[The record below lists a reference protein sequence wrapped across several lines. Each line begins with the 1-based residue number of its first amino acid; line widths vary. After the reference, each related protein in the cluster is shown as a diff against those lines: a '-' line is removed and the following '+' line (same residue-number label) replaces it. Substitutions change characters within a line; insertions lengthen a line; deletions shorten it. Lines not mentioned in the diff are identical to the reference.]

1 MMERRERF
9 ICRYRENGLSIREI
23 AKRMHLTKYQVEK
36 ALNKNEKPVKE
47 EKPTTR
53 LLEPYREQILVW
65 MGRQMTTR
73 LIYQRLRDLAI
84 VISESGVR
92 RYLRTLKKPEVY
104 VHVPTKPGQESQID
118 FGYLGKF
125 RKADKEIKVW
135 VFCQVLSYSRYA
147 FYKAVTSQTAE
158 TFFRCQIEA
167 MEFFGGVPATL
178 KIDNLGAGVLQ
189 ADFYQPLIQKQY
201 LDLATHYGTAVV
213 TCRVARGQDKGIVE
227 SGIKYVKNSFLK
239 NLETRELDV
248 LETALA
254 HWNKTVCNLRL
265 HGTTRVSPREVFL
278 REEKQLLQPLPLRR
292 YELFRYEWRTVN
304 TFGHIYYHYNQYSVP
319 AHLSGETLLIA
330 SNGTVLKIMKDDVQ
344 VALHLIEPFRG
355 KNITIDHHQPFHKR
369 AKTTEYYRQLLD
381 PIGGHA
387 AALFERLVETYPFEW
402 KKMCYGISRLSQK
415 HGNSLVNEACKGVLP
430 SRCPDY
436 RQVKQEV
443 ERLQA
448 EVPAFA
454 AAETLKNVK
463 GYAHDLRQY
472 DRFVTRFVE

>member
-1 MMERRERF
+1 MMERQERYVR
-9 ICRYRENGLSIREI
+9 RYRDNGLSIREI

-36 ALNKNEKPVKE
+36 ALKNEEKPVKDE
-47 EKPTTR
+47 TPTNR

-65 MGRQMTTR
+65 MGRDMTTR
-73 LIYQRLRDLAI
+73 LIYQRLRGLNI

-92 RYLRTLKKPEVY
+92 RYLRSLKRPEVY
-104 VHVPTKPGQESQID
+104 VHVPTKPGAECQID

-125 RKADKEIKVW
+125 RKAGKEIKVW
-135 VFCQVLSYSRYA
+135 VFCQVLSHSRYA
-147 FYKAVTSQTAE
+147 FYKAVTNQKTE

-167 MEFFGGVPATL
+167 MEFFGGVPATS

-201 LDLATHYGTAVV
+201 LDLAAHYRTTVV

-227 SGIKYVKNSFLK
+227 SGIKYVKNSLLK
-239 NLETRELDV
+239 NLETKELDV

-254 HWNKTVCNLRL
+254 HWNKIVCNLRL
-265 HGTTRVSPREVFL
+265 HGTMRITPRELFL
-278 REEKQLLQPLPLRR
+278 REEKQQLQPLPLKR

-304 TFGHIYYHYNQYSVP
+304 AFGHVYYQYNQYSVP
-319 AHLSGETLLIA
+319 AHFSGETLLIA
-330 SNGTVLKIMKDDVQ
+330 SNGTVLKIMKDNVQ
-344 VALHLIEPFRG
+344 VALHLIDPFRG
-355 KNITIDHHQPFHKR
+355 KNITVDHHQPFHKR
-369 AKTTEYYRQLLD
+369 VKTTEYYRQLLA
-381 PIGGHA
+381 PIGEHA
-387 AALFERLVETYPFEW
+387 AALFERLVETHPFEW
-402 KKMCYGISRLSQK
+402 KKMCNGISRLSQK
-415 HGNSLVNEACKGVLP
+415 CSKALVNEACKGVLP

-448 EVPAFA
+448 EEPALA
-454 AAETLKNVK
+454 REGALKNVK